1 MNGIPQLMTPPAG
14 SALRSAITL
23 AQGAV
28 YDFLSTETRWGIY
41 FANTSYPV
49 ILGISE
55 PSSISGVLSQAT
67 SVNGIKSLLN
77 GELMATEVTIDS
89 VVSVSQRKGSE
100 LSNYRIETGS
110 FATFNKVEKPRQ
122 VQLRI
127 TKGGP
132 EDERGMFL
140 RWLDKR
146 AKGYTNELTRYP
158 RNIAQDTL
166 SEKLKQA
173 KLNIERGVP
182 QIGPLDFPIIKVG
195 GVDTPIILNTI
206 PTKMQQNNLFDIY
219 MPEAHYPNMTLVDY
233 TITRE
238 SRSGANLII
247 ANCTFQEVRQVTFQ
261 YSTTQNSNSKYAQD
275 QDSENSSVQPN
286 LPSPNALSKI
296 KSMANKVTGMVGL

>member
-14 SALRSAITL
+14 SAFRSAITL

-28 YDFLSTETRWGIY
+28 YDALSTETKWGIY

-67 SVNGIKSLLN
+67 SINGIKSLLN
-77 GELMATEVTIDS
+77 GQLMATEVTIDS
-89 VVSVSQRKGSE
+89 VVSVAQKKGSE

-110 FATFNKVEKPRQ
+110 FATYNKVEKPRQ
-122 VQLRI
+122 IQLRI

-146 AKGYTNELTRYP
+146 ARGYTDELTRYP
-158 RNIAQDTL
+158 RNLGSTTLQNKLNVGGISKPITL
-166 SEKLKQA
+166 S
-173 KLNIERGVP
+173 
-182 QIGPLDFPIIKVG
+182 
-195 GVDTPIILNTI
+195 TI

-219 MPEAHYPNMTLVDY
+219 MPEAHYTNMTLIDY

-238 SRSGANLII
+238 ARSGANLII

-261 YSTTQNSNSKYAQD
+261 YSTTSTANTKYAQD
-275 QDSENSSVQPN
+275 QSSENSSVQPN
-286 LPSPNALSKI
+286 EPSPNALSKLKGLGNTI
-296 KSMANKVTGMVGL
+296 TGMVGL